1 MVIVTISLHGGQ
13 IEQEAT
19 MQAEQVKGIGSDL
32 TALSVTQGM
41 TGVFDL
47 VAVDCPNTAP
57 QQFGKARQQIGRLA
71 LTASGVKLPTYL
83 IEEMESALGVQA
95 VEEGTALDHRV
106 PDLLLLLEKISTA
119 ASLAESAQEAQAE
132 KVWVGNARA
141 VAN

>member
-1 MVIVTISLHGGQ
+1 MVIMTISLHGGQ
-13 IEQEAT
+13 IEQEAA

-47 VAVDCPNTAP
+47 VAVDCPNPAT

-71 LTASGVKLPTYL
+71 LTPSGVKFRTYL

-106 PDLLLLLEKISTA
+106 PDLRLLLEKISATA
-119 ASLAESAQEAQAE
+119 GLAERAQET
-132 KVWVGNARA
+132 
-141 VAN
+141 